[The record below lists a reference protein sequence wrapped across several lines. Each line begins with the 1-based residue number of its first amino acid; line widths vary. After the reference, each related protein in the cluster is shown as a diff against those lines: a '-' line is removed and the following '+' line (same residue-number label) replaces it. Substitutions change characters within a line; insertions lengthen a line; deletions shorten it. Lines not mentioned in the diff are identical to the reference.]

1 MEHSWGPLI
10 NAQCDC
16 RPGLSVGLGEWSGGA
31 IVIVFVPF
39 PTPAENCNCALSTLC
54 YSGRT
59 PVCRIQKELA
69 EITLDPPCNCR
80 SVRSLDRP
88 SLSPTP
94 NTGQNHQLSSRP
106 PSWFCSVAG
115 ILFQFQVIRCW
126 GGLPPMRCLPAM
138 WTSGVARRM
147 RTSGLCWLECCTSV
161 KKPNHPP
168 PPPPRQ
174 PRMWTR
180 ATPSRAI
187 TAHAYPAWGN
197 SVNQSIN
204 QSINSTRVP
213 LWAISAAPK
222 ADDIYQWV
230 ATIMGPE
237 KSLYQVRSELPA
249 PTAIWPTR

>member
-88 SLSPTP
+88 S
-94 NTGQNHQLSSRP
+94 
-106 PSWFCSVAG
+106 
-115 ILFQFQVIRCW
+115 
-126 GGLPPMRCLPAM
+126 
-138 WTSGVARRM
+138 
-147 RTSGLCWLECCTSV
+147 
-161 KKPNHPP
+161 HPP
-168 PPPPRQ
+168 PTPGKTTSCPYGHRAGFVLWQESCSSFRLSAVGGASHPCDACPQCGLQASPGECERPAYAGLNAAPPSKSPIIPLPRLPASLACGLAQ
-174 PRMWTR
+174 HPPG
-180 ATPSRAI
+180 PSLHTLTLHGETLSI
-187 TAHAYPAWGN
+187 
-197 SVNQSIN
+197 NQSIN
-204 QSINSTRVP
+204 QSTRRVF
-213 LWAISAAPK
+213 LF
-222 ADDIYQWV
+222 
-230 ATIMGPE
+230 G
-237 KSLYQVRSELPA
+237 R
-249 PTAIWPTR
+249 